1 MEFVNLQFNKTKMRP
16 QMKHFFSVFLSI
28 TLTIFCVTTAH
39 SQSANYPNKPIR
51 LIVSFSSGGSVD
63 VTARQLGVA
72 LTEHWKQSVIIE
84 TRAGADGNIAAEMVA
99 RSAPDGY
106 TLLITSNAISITP
119 ALRKL
124 PFDPLTD
131 LKAITRI
138 SSIPNFLVVHPSL
151 PVNNI
156 SELITYAKS
165 KPNELSFASSGT
177 GTGPFMGMALLQRQT
192 GIRMT
197 HIPYKGSAPAVMAT
211 LGNQTQLMFGDL
223 NSTYPHVKSGKLK
236 ILGVSSLQRS
246 ALAPEVPTV
255 SESGIAGFEI
265 GTWVGVFAPANTPK
279 AIVEALSRDI
289 ALALKTPAFQEKI
302 KSMGAQL
309 NGDGPDAFANIMKS
323 DIDRWTGVVKDL
335 DIKTTD

>member
-1 MEFVNLQFNKTKMRP
+1 MNSFI
-16 QMKHFFSVFLSI
+16 SVLLSITFTFLSI
-28 TLTIFCVTTAH
+28 ETAYA
-39 SQSANYPNKPIR
+39 QNTNYPNKAVK
-51 LIVSFSSGGSVD
+51 LIVSFAPGGSVD
-63 VTARQLGVA
+63 VTARQLGAV

-99 RSAPDGY
+99 RSTPDGY

-124 PFDPLTD
+124 PFNPISD

-156 SELITYAKS
+156 QELIAYAKS
-165 KPNELSFASSGT
+165 KPGELSFASSGT
-177 GTGPFMGMALLQRQT
+177 GTGPFMGMALLQTQT

-255 SESGIAGFEI
+255 SESGITGFEI

-279 AIVEALSRDI
+279 SIVDALSRDI
-289 ALALKTPAFQEKI
+289 DLALKTPAFQEKI

-309 NGDGPDAFANIMKS
+309 NGDNPETFANIMKS
-323 DIDRWTGVVKDL
+323 DIDRWTRVVREL
-335 DIKTTD
+335 DIKATD

>member
-1 MEFVNLQFNKTKMRP
+1 MNTFI
-16 QMKHFFSVFLSI
+16 SVLLSITFTFLSI
-28 TLTIFCVTTAH
+28 ETAYA
-39 SQSANYPNKPIR
+39 QNTNYPNKPVK
-51 LIVSFSSGGSVD
+51 LIVSFAPGGSVD
-63 VTARQLGVA
+63 VTARQLGAA

-99 RSAPDGY
+99 RSTPDGY

-124 PFDPLTD
+124 PFNPISD

-156 SELITYAKS
+156 QELIAYAKS
-165 KPNELSFASSGT
+165 KPGELSFASSGT
-177 GTGPFMGMALLQRQT
+177 GTGPFMGMALLQTQT

-255 SESGIAGFEI
+255 SESGITGFEI

-279 AIVEALSRDI
+279 SIVDALSRDI
-289 ALALKTPAFQEKI
+289 DLALKTPAFQEKI

-309 NGDGPDAFANIMKS
+309 NGDNPETFANIMKS
-323 DIDRWTGVVKDL
+323 DIDRWTRVVREL
-335 DIKTTD
+335 DIKATD

>member
-1 MEFVNLQFNKTKMRP
+1 MNSFISLI
-16 QMKHFFSVFLSI
+16 LSI
-28 TLTIFCVTTAH
+28 TFTLLSFETAH
-39 SQSANYPNKPIR
+39 AQNINYPNKPVK
-51 LIVSFSSGGSVD
+51 LIVSFSPGGSVD
-63 VTARQLGVA
+63 VIARQLGVA

-119 ALRKL
+119 ALIKL
-124 PFDPLTD
+124 PFNPISD

-138 SSIPNFLVVHPSL
+138 SSIPNFLVAHPSL

-156 SELITYAKS
+156 QELIAYAKS
-165 KPNELSFASSGT
+165 KPGELSFASSGT
-177 GTGPFMGMALLQRQT
+177 GTGPFMGMALLQTQT

-255 SESGIAGFEI
+255 SESGITGFEI

-279 AIVEALSRDI
+279 SFVEALSRDI
-289 ALALKTPAFQEKI
+289 DLALKTPAFQEKI

-309 NGDGPDAFANIMKS
+309 NGDNPETFANIMKS
-323 DIDRWTGVVKDL
+323 DIDRWTRVVKEL
-335 DIKTTD
+335 DIKATD